1 VCLVDNATKIRKAPP
16 KLNFEE
22 YLFTFEPH
30 YIHMQN
36 PKIQAVF
43 FDIDGT
49 LLSFKTHE
57 VAAST
62 EEAIEH
68 LQAKGIK
75 AILSTGRSINS
86 IDHVRYLNFDG
97 YITFNGGYCV
107 TKEGEILLKKA
118 IDPSDIQSILDYA
131 KEKPLSFSFM
141 SEKEVTIH
149 DVTPEI
155 AGMYAHLNLPVPP
168 LVDMDKVDITSILQ
182 TNIFM
187 GPEEEKEFMQQVMPN
202 SLASRWSPLFADVN
216 PQGQSKQVGIDV
228 FCNYFGIDRANTMAF
243 GDGGNDITMLK
254 HVGIGVAM
262 GNANPEVKE
271 IADYITDD
279 VDSDGIWNALKHFG
293 IL

>member
-1 VCLVDNATKIRKAPP
+1 MR
-16 KLNFEE
+16 
-22 YLFTFEPH
+22 
-30 YIHMQN
+30 N
-36 PKIQAVF
+36 PNIKAVF

-62 EEAIEH
+62 EEAIEQ

-75 AILSTGRSINS
+75 TILSTGRSINS
-86 IDHVRYLNFDG
+86 IDHVKYLNFDG

-107 TKEGEILLKKA
+107 TKEGHILFCQA
-118 IDPSDIQSILDYA
+118 IDSTDIQSVLDYA
-131 KEKPLSFSFM
+131 KTNPLSFSFM
-141 SEKEVTIH
+141 SEKHITIH

-168 LVDMDKVDITSILQ
+168 LVDMENVDLNGVLQ
-182 TNIFM
+182 TNIFL
-187 GPEEEKEFMQQVMPN
+187 GPEDEQAFMEKVMPN
-202 SLASRWSPLFADVN
+202 SLASRWTPLFADVN
-216 PQGQSKQVGIDV
+216 PKGQSKKVGIDI
-228 FCNYFGIDRANTMAF
+228 FCNHFGVDIQETMAF
-243 GDGGNDITMLK
+243 GDGGNDITMLQ
-254 HVGIGVAM
+254 HVTLGVAM

-293 IL
+293 VL

>member
-1 VCLVDNATKIRKAPP
+1 
-16 KLNFEE
+16 
-22 YLFTFEPH
+22 
-30 YIHMQN
+30 MQDSQ
-36 PKIQAVF
+36 IQAVF

-62 EEAIEH
+62 EEAIEQ

-75 AILSTGRSINS
+75 TILSTGRSINS

-107 TKEGEILLKKA
+107 TKEGEILFKQT
-118 IDPSDIQSILDYA
+118 IDSNDIKSVLDYA
-131 KEKPLSFSFM
+131 KEKPLSFSLM
-141 SEKEVTIH
+141 SEKEISIH

-168 LVDMDKVDITSILQ
+168 LVDMDKVDISSILQ
-182 TNIFM
+182 TNIFL
-187 GPEEEKEFMQQVMPN
+187 GPEEEKEFMDRVMPN
-202 SLASRWSPLFADVN
+202 SLASRWTPLFADVN
-216 PQGQSKQVGIDV
+216 PKGQSKQVGIDV
-228 FCNYFGIDRANTMAF
+228 FCEYFGLDKEKTMAF

-262 GNANPEVKE
+262 GNANTEVKA

-279 VDSDGIWNALKHFG
+279 VDSDGIWNAFKHFKV
-293 IL
+293 I